1 MVLFVDILKEYA
13 YEASFLKKTLRR
25 QIMRQFVKFNLVGL
39 LNTALDF
46 VVFALLTWLSVF
58 YIMAQCISYGVG
70 MLNSYTLNKYWTF
83 AQKGRLEPKQA
94 LRFTVLNLGSLLLSI
109 GLLALLKDHMELN
122 VLIAKLLTTVA
133 TTLINFVGN
142 KLWVFT
148 TNETKYS

>member
-1 MVLFVDILKEYA
+1 
-13 YEASFLKKTLRR
+13 
-25 QIMRQFVKFNLVGL
+25 MRQFVKFNLVGL

-46 VVFALLTWLSVF
+46 AVFALLTWLGVY

-94 LRFTVLNLGSLLLSI
+94 IRFTVLNLGSLLLSL
-109 GLLALLKDHMELN
+109 GLLALLKDHLEQK
-122 VLIAKLLTTVA
+122 VLIAKLLTTLA
-133 TTLINFVGN
+133 TTLVNFVGS
-142 KLWVFT
+142 KLWVFR